1 LPKIEIIPAEAAEQ
15 PILANLLELYAHD
28 FSEFHDLELGEDGR
42 FGYRDLAIYWLAP
55 NRYPFLIRVDGKL
68 AGLALVK
75 RNSELSAD
83 EPVWDIAEFFVV
95 RKYRR
100 HGVGTEIAHE
110 VWRRFPGPWSVRVM
124 QSNDS
129 GRRFWEQAITAFTG
143 RAVDSSSFERNG
155 QQWHQFSFQSPPQRI
170 S

>member
-1 LPKIEIIPAEAAEQ
+1 MAKIEIIPAEAADQ

-28 FSEFHDLELGEDGR
+28 FSEFHNLELGDDGR
-42 FGYRDLAIYWLAP
+42 FGYRDLAVYWLAP
-55 NRYPFLIRVDGKL
+55 NRHPFLVRVDGKL

-83 EPVWDIAEFFVV
+83 QPVWDIAEFFVV

-100 HGVGTEIAHE
+100 RGVGTLIAHE
-110 VWRRFPGPWSVRVM
+110 LWRQFPGPWGIRVM

-129 GRRFWEQAITAFTG
+129 GRRFWQHAITAFTG
-143 RAVDSSSFERNG
+143 GEVDSLSFERDG
-155 QQWHQFSFQSPPQRI
+155 QRWRQFSFQSPPN
-170 S
+170 